1 MKQGHISESLYGLD
15 YKDKYQLTDYLDSL
29 KHLYIFGMYRDYD
42 LDVFNSHNSDITIIW
57 CGSDAKNLT
66 KDWAKQIKSKKN
78 VRHISM
84 SGWVQESLLKH
95 KISSKIIQINAV
107 KIIPELSNYPNGDF
121 IYFYSS
127 DNAPKVYNEEYIP
140 QIIEKTKIPILRGSI
155 SVYDKKTLYEIYR
168 KSFLNLR
175 LTTHDGVPN
184 TNLEMG
190 LMGRKSI
197 YNGDLPYSIKWKN
210 IDSICDSI
218 MEEYENRKKDNI
230 DVSKEYIKFIEK
242 NVL

>member
-42 LDVFNSHNSDITIIW
+42 LDVFNNHNSDITLIW

-66 KDWAKQIKSKKN
+66 KYWTKQIKSKKN
-78 VRHISM
+78 VRHISK
-84 SGWVQESLLKH
+84 SEWIKKSLLKH
-95 KISSKIIQINAV
+95 KIKSEIIEVNAV

-127 DNAPKVYNEEYIP
+127 DNAPNVYNEEYIP
-140 QIIEKTKIPILRGSI
+140 HIIEKTKIPILRGSI
-155 SVYDKKTLYEIYR
+155 SVYNKQTLYEIYR

-197 YNGDLPYSIKWKN
+197 YNGNLPYSIKWN
-210 IDSICDSI
+210 SIDDICDNI
-218 MEEYENRKKDNI
+218 IKEYEIRHKDNTY
-230 DVSKEYIKFIEK
+230 VSEKYINFIKK
-242 NVL
+242 NVI